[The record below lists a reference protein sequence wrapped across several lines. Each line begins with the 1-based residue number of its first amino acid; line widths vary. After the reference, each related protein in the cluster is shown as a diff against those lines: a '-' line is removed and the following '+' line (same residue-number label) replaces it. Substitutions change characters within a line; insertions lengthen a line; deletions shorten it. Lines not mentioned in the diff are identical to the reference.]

1 MGQSND
7 TPANARPGTNA
18 RRPAG
23 KSSAEAPRPPLP
35 ARGPSA
41 PTPTPTRAPA
51 GDRLTPRPPSTRA
64 GITPD
69 IERRGRPAA
78 AKPTPNGG
86 TTPRKA
92 PKSDTQAAGPGAP
105 DAPSAAEADR
115 ILVFSTQRPAPP
127 SPTAP
132 PELEHAPDAEEKP
145 APIRLARG
153 THRVASSRQPV
164 ASRPGEIVSLGD
176 SLRDFV
182 AILEERRKRR
192 LAEGSPAGAPVV
204 LRRDDGD
211 LCPLCH
217 GAGYLRYDV
226 PVGDPQFGQPVPCE
240 CKEREFE
247 ERRQHEEDE
256 RLRRLDRFFSLAPF
270 KDKTFETFTA
280 RPRGVDDALKASAQ
294 YAQDPIG
301 WLVLM
306 GPPGTGKTHLAAAIA
321 HERLAVGVPVYFAVV
336 PELLD
341 HLRAAF
347 APTSELTYDE
357 MFDTIRQVEML
368 VLDDLGAQN
377 STPWAADKLFQI
389 INHRYNYRMPTVI
402 TTNHKLHAQLDER
415 VRSRLSD
422 SSLVRQV
429 ELKNQDYRPRNT
441 KGARW

>member
-7 TPANARPGTNA
+7 TPANGKPGTGV

-23 KSSAEAPRPPLP
+23 KPPAETSRPPMP
-35 ARGPSA
+35 VRGPSA
-41 PTPTPTRAPA
+41 PTPTRVPA
-51 GDRLTPRPPSTRA
+51 RGTSAPRPPATRA
-64 GITPD
+64 GGTSAA
-69 IERRGRPAA
+69 ERRGPPASVKSA
-78 AKPTPNGG
+78 ANGAA
-86 TTPRKA
+86 TPRRP
-92 PKSDTQAAGPGAP
+92 PKSDTPAAARPGAP
-105 DAPSAAEADR
+105 EVSGAAEADR

-127 SPTAP
+127 SPP
-132 PELEHAPDAEEKP
+132 VPQEPERASEAEEKP

-153 THRVASSRQPV
+153 ARPVPIARQPA

-192 LAEGSPAGAPVV
+192 LAEGHPMDTLVV

-211 LCPLCH
+211 VCPLCH

-247 ERRQHEEDE
+247 ERRRREEEE
-256 RLRRLDRFFSLAPF
+256 RLRRLDRFFSLDPF

-280 RPRGVDDALKASAQ
+280 RPRGVDEALKASVQ
-294 YAQDPIG
+294 YAKDPTG

-321 HERLAVGVPVYFAVV
+321 HERLAAGVPVYFAVV

-357 MFDTIRQVEML
+357 MFDTIRQVELL